1 MSGHAKRVYAFYN
14 NTCGLGPQYF
24 EDYLKGSVCPIKSMT
39 LYYRLTISPQDSTSN
54 QSVTNFVTD
63 PVVNTFRGIGN
74 MYMTESDWTTY
85 NKNILSFVSM
95 RTPKNTSLPVE
106 LQVPNIYNETLNL
119 NMSPNYDT
127 NYIQAVANY
136 VDNGTEFETTISFVD
151 YKVTT
156 ASGIFNGFK
165 NVRVNFYNDGF
176 PPGYTGTTSL
186 GPVRVM
192 TITQ

>member
-1 MSGHAKRVYAFYN
+1 
-14 NTCGLGPQYF
+14 
-24 EDYLKGSVCPIKSMT
+24 
-39 LYYRLTISPQDSTSN
+39 
-54 QSVTNFVTD
+54 
-63 PVVNTFRGIGN
+63 
-74 MYMTESDWTTY
+74 
-85 NKNILSFVSM
+85 
-95 RTPKNTSLPVE
+95 
-106 LQVPNIYNETLNL
+106 
-119 NMSPNYDT
+119 MSPNYDT